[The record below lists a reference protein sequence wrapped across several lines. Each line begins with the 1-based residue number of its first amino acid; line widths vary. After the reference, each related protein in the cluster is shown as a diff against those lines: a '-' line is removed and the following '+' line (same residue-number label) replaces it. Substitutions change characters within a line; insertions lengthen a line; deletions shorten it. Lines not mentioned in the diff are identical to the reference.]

1 MIPFLVPLLGT
12 ILDKI
17 FPNAEDAAK
26 AKLELLKLEQEGA
39 FRQLEINKTEASN
52 SSIFVAGARPFI
64 MWVCGIIFAYTYL
77 IQPFLIFILAVF
89 NHPVLNLPRLDTSE
103 VMSLLL
109 GMLGLGGM
117 RTFEK
122 IKGVATGV
130 IGDTAENNARVF
142 QGQKDNRK

>member
-52 SSIFVAGARPFI
+52 SSIFVAGWRPFLG
-64 MWVCGIIFAYTYL
+64 WVCGIIFAYNFL
-77 IQPFLIFILAVF
+77 LQPLLLFIFAASS
-89 NHPVLNLPRLDTSE
+89 HPIVNLPKLDSGE
-103 VMSLLL
+103 VMTVLL
-109 GMLGLGGM
+109 GMLGLGGL
-117 RTFEK
+117 RTVEK
-122 IKGVATGV
+122 VKGVNTK
-130 IGDTAENNARVF
+130 ESKR
-142 QGQKDNRK
+142 R